1 MPELCYLVHVTWHQV
16 IPSVLM
22 RPKWPGIYAT
32 VPGCVVEMLKNC
44 THISLVQKYSHFLV
58 MLSHF
63 SCSCSRQQC
72 CFSINHPDKQVTQK
86 QVDTKPVGV
95 ASTASSPRALLRIS
109 SPIS

>member
-44 THISLVQKYSHFLV
+44 TLFSLVQKYSPFLV
-58 MLSHF
+58 VLDAATLFLLLLTAAMLLFH
-63 SCSCSRQQC
+63 
-72 CFSINHPDKQVTQK
+72 K
-86 QVDTKPVGV
+86 
-95 ASTASSPRALLRIS
+95 SS
-109 SPIS
+109 